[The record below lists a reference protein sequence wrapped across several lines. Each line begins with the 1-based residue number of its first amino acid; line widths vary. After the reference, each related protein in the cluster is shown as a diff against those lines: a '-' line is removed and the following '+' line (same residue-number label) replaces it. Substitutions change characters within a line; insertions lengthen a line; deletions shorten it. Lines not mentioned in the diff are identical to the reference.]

1 MYTVPL
7 TMYDDLYIFS
17 IQFFFLSLLIYTTSI
32 VSFFLYVRYTNLLVF
47 CLVLFRLCGSIG
59 LLCTE
64 VKYLILP
71 ENKYTR

>member
-17 IQFFFLSLLIYTTSI
+17 IQFFLSLLIYTTLI